1 MIEGSKI
8 LLVDDSP
15 EIIQLLSDFLSPYN
29 CELHKASR
37 GAEALAL
44 LSEAPVEV
52 AILDIKLPDIDGIAL
67 LDEIRLRDPAVGV
80 VMITGYNDPDMIIEA
95 MKKGASDFLI
105 KPFSIDKLLLSIM
118 RVLKQRELLLERNT
132 ALSDL
137 EDKRKIELLNRQLQT
152 KIAQLTKMY
161 HISNKFNSLNVFE
174 DIYEKTILLVHEVL
188 NADMA
193 GYYIVDHESNELILY
208 KTRTNK
214 SGMTAEHK
222 VPLGPGLLEDIKQ
235 GKRHFVNANKA
246 YSSLVIKGECV
257 GVVMMGCSTNG
268 HPKKNYFSQDD
279 VYFLKFIAD
288 KASMQIENRMLYES
302 LFEGVLDTLTSL
314 IVAVNRRDMY
324 TEDHC
329 KRVADMCLAL
339 ADRLGASDYQRD
351 EVRVVA
357 PIHDVGKVGIP
368 DSILLKPSELS
379 ESEYALMK
387 NHSVFGEEIIN
398 RFDILSNEAKITR
411 HHHERYDGMGY
422 PDGLS
427 GEEIPY
433 CSRLIAICDTYDAM
447 ITDRPYRKGMAARG
461 AVEEIRQCRG
471 RQFDPDM
478 TDAFLEMIR
487 DASFD

>member
-1 MIEGSKI
+1 MIEGSRI

-29 CELHKASR
+29 CDLHKAST
-37 GAEALAL
+37 GGEALRL
-44 LSEAPVEV
+44 LGETAVDI
-52 AILDIKLPDIDGIAL
+52 AILDIKLPDIDGIVL
-67 LDEIRLRDPAVGV
+67 LDEIRLQDPAVGV

-105 KPFSIDKLLLSIM
+105 KPFSVDKLLLSIM
-118 RVLKQRELLLERNT
+118 RVRKQRELLLERDT
-132 ALSDL
+132 ILSDL

-161 HISNKFNSLNVFE
+161 HISDKFNSLNVFE
-174 DIYEKTILLVHEVL
+174 DIYEKTVMLVNEVL
-188 NADMA
+188 NADVA
-193 GYYIVDHESNELILY
+193 GYYIVDHDSDELILY
-208 KTRTNK
+208 KTKANRD
-214 SGMTAEHK
+214 GVAADQK
-222 VPLGPGLLEDIKQ
+222 VALAPALLTEMKQ
-235 GKRHFVNANKA
+235 GRRHFVRENKA

-257 GVVMMGCSTNG
+257 GAVMMACKTNG
-268 HPKKNYFSQDD
+268 HPRKNYFTQDD
-279 VYFLKFIAD
+279 IYFLKFIAD

-329 KRVADMCLAL
+329 KRVAKMCSLL
-339 ADRLGASDYQRD
+339 ADRLGATDYQKD

-368 DSILLKPSELS
+368 DSVLLKPSQLS
-379 ESEYALMK
+379 ESEYGLMK

-411 HHHERYDGMGY
+411 HHHERFDGTGY
-422 PDGLS
+422 PDGLA
-427 GEEIPY
+427 GNLIPY
-433 CSRLIAICDTYDAM
+433 CSRLIAVCDAYDAM
-447 ITDRPYRKGMAARG
+447 TTDRPYRRG
-461 AVEEIRQCRG
+461 ISVDEAVEEIKLCRG

-478 TDAFLEMIR
+478 TDAFLEMIH
-487 DASFD
+487 DPTFN